1 VVAVG
6 HRSGPQ
12 DHAFG
17 IDCSADYGLKALHCG
32 RGPSRYFDL
41 AVLRSPERVLVFV
54 FDDDLHLRE
63 GRG

>member
-1 VVAVG
+1 
-6 HRSGPQ
+6 
-12 DHAFG
+12 
-17 IDCSADYGLKALHCG
+17 LHCG